1 MNEYLNKRQLEELF
15 GLSTSTINRK
25 LKDLPKIK
33 IGNSRNSRVLFPRPE
48 IDNLFTREFY
58 ERICKIEWRVK
69 LKLNSPL
76 NQEITCNE
84 KQLLLTKVI
93 LKH

>member
-48 IDNLFTREFY
+48 IDIYLRENFMGGSS
-58 ERICKIEWRVK
+58 KPGGG
-69 LKLNSPL
+69 LS
-76 NQEITCNE
+76 
-84 KQLLLTKVI
+84 
-93 LKH
+93 